1 MSLSGAAH
9 GLTYNKTQKILHF
22 PTLSSQTLKD
32 IVANRLHDERIRGF
46 VDVGGRR
53 VFGCD
58 RCDTIE
64 FCPVALMC
72 GVGATTIGEI
82 PLCAEAYEILA
93 APSFSN
99 LSAIFNATANV
110 DIGDAPEGNLV
121 VIIPMDSAFDDL
133 YYVAQDSFNMTAEE
147 LLGDTD
153 LLASILS
160 RHIATVEGEDAKVA
174 TDIAGGTLRFEVDG
188 SPATLLETDD
198 ANPRGISIAGSVN
211 NVTVLPPITCSSPD
225 GESSQV
231 FFPSTG
237 LLLRDPRTDWPSP
250 SPSLDSSPN
259 PPPGSGIRSIGG
271 AFASIFAT
279 AVLFLL

>member
-22 PTLSSQTLKD
+22 PSPSSQAVKD

-46 VDVGGRR
+46 VLE
-53 VFGCD
+53 CA
-58 RCDTIE
+58 
-64 FCPVALMC
+64 PV
-72 GVGATTIGEI
+72 VWSWSHTIGEI

-110 DIGDAPEGNLV
+110 DIGEAPEGNLV
-121 VIIPMDSAFDDL
+121 FIMPRDSAFDDL
-133 YYVAQDSFNMTAEE
+133 YDVAQDSFNMTAEE

-211 NVTVLPPITCSSPD
+211 NVTVLPPITCFFPD

-237 LLLRDPRTDWPSP
+237 LV
-250 SPSLDSSPN
+250 
-259 PPPGSGIRSIGG
+259 
-271 AFASIFAT
+271 A
-279 AVLFLL
+279 

>member
-1 MSLSGAAH
+1 MKES
-9 GLTYNKTQKILHF
+9 
-22 PTLSSQTLKD
+22 
-32 IVANRLHDERIRGF
+32 
-46 VDVGGRR
+46 
-53 VFGCD
+53 
-58 RCDTIE
+58 
-64 FCPVALMC
+64 VALLTLALLC
-72 GVGATTIGEI
+72 GVEATTIGEI

-121 VIIPMDSAFDDL
+121 FIMPRDSAFDDL

-237 LLLRDPRTDWPSP
+237 LLLHDPSADWPSP

-259 PPPGSGIRSIGG
+259 PPPGSGICSIGG

-279 AVLFLL
+279 AAIFLS